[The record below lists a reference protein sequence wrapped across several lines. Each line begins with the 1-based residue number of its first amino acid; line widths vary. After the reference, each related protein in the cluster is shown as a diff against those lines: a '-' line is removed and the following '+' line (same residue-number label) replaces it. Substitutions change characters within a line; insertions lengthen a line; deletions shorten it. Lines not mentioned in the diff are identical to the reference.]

1 MALPVLLILLIHQG
15 LHQWGVDT
23 GDFSRFMNAI
33 DTGISLVDRP
43 GVIHEGILTQT
54 TSDAVTMAVGSD
66 IKTFDYQDVVSAERL
81 RDRRSDGTA
90 KGAIVGF
97 IVGLFAKQADDS
109 PGMRWAH
116 WIGWTGIC
124 AGLGW
129 ILDAGQDHRETIYQS
144 HQSLMTPKP
153 DVKLTLRF

>member
-1 MALPVLLILLIHQG
+1 MAFPVLLILLIHQG

-33 DTGISLVDRP
+33 DTEISFVDRA

-66 IKTFDYQDVVSAERL
+66 TKTFDYQDVVSAERL

-90 KGAIVGF
+90 KAPSS
-97 IVGLFAKQADDS
+97 ASSWDCS
-109 PGMRWAH
+109 PSKPKIHRGCDGR
-116 WIGWTGIC
+116 TGSDGPESVPAS
-124 AGLGW
+124 AGYSMPGK
-129 ILDAGQDHRETIYQS
+129 IIARRSIN
-144 HQSLMTPKP
+144 
-153 DVKLTLRF
+153 RINR